1 MKQQLYINGE
11 AVDMPADEIKIK
23 VASNL
28 LADVSKLMTAHSYS
42 VTLPRTI
49 TNDKVFGLAYVVGAD
64 TGGKT
69 THKYLTAALHI
80 DGVPL
85 FADGRAVLNKVDDK
99 GYSLNLYWGLLDVFT
114 LVKEENLKLCDLPL
128 SSRWDEDWGDW
139 YSLLR
144 DNGYY
149 YDSGMTQEIY
159 DQLGDDKGDAALYPW
174 MSPVVSMN
182 TIMSKVAQVYG
193 LPFSYSLV
201 TSSRMAALVHP
212 LTTLNVKCSDE
223 VVTGR
228 FVSEVWWNSS
238 NGGYDLGWS
247 PTPTVDNSAVF
258 QRLMYPYGHP
268 TYPEGWYNSVQVAFG
283 TLRIFGTANH
293 DFRVHMTE
301 DWVRGCTITKG
312 GTPASYDVTASE
324 KLWYIPAVANNGTWE
339 IDLTFRNVTLKRST
353 EVANYKFQIPFLRLN
368 DGTWAASSAAVHS
381 IKCDFDIPSA
391 GDDWIGSTITT
402 PNYSYVRNYPSLTVM
417 DYLKEVMAHCG
428 ACIVGSVTKP
438 SSVRFVTLDEI
449 VAATPVAY
457 DMTGLTAIEM
467 ALDDI
472 GAKNTYTHK
481 ANDDDGI
488 EYDAEGVIYANDET
502 LTAEKKAFESK
513 FKVPRNNFIKQWD
526 VEFNTNAGEGEAVY
540 TAKWVKAGDY
550 IAGDTYDVQHFTAIA
565 NTGQDFATI
574 IENYYSAYKRLI
586 DQPKVIEVTVRL
598 SVLDL
603 MAVDFARPVYINQL
617 AAAFILLEIN
627 SDKGDS
633 YKFKLLKIK
642 ED

>member
-42 VTLPRTI
+42 VTLPRTM
-49 TNDKVFGLAYVVGAD
+49 TNDRIFGLAYIPGAD

-85 FADGRAVLNKVDDK
+85 FADGRAVLNAVDDK

-128 SSRWDEDWGDW
+128 SSRWNEDWGDW

-149 YDSGMTQEIY
+149 YESGMTQEIY

-228 FVSEVWWNSS
+228 FVSATRRTAIEYVM
-238 NGGYDLGWS
+238 DWS
-247 PTPTVDNSAVF
+247 TTATVDNTAVF
-258 QRLMYPYGHP
+258 GRLMLPHIDYDIN
-268 TYPEGWYNSVQVAFG
+268 GWYNVVQVSFG
-283 TLRIFGTANH
+283 TLRIYGTANH
-293 DFRVHMTE
+293 NFSAYMTE
-301 DWVRGCTITKG
+301 AWLRNCTVTTG
-312 GTPASYDVTASE
+312 GTPYANTSGDGNM
-324 KLWYIPAVANNGTWE
+324 WFIPAVDMGDNTWG
-339 IDLTFRNVTLKRST
+339 IDIVFRNVTLDRSDIRWHYDHQ
-353 EVANYKFQIPFLRLN
+353 VPMLYMKG
-368 DGTWAASSAAVHS
+368 DGWPVTSTPVHDV
-381 IKCDFDIPSA
+381 KCDFEITSA
-391 GDDWIGSTITT
+391 GDDWIGSIFNTA
-402 PNYSYVRNYPSLTVM
+402 NYSYVRNYPSLTVM
-417 DYLKEVMAHCG
+417 DYLKEFMAHCG

-438 SSVRFVTLDEI
+438 GSVRFVTLDEI

-457 DMTGLTAIEM
+457 DMTGLTSIGM

-526 VEFNTNAGEGEAVY
+526 VELATDGEATY

-633 YKFKLLKIK
+633 YKFKLLSIK
-642 ED
+642 EAQQNG

>member
-1 MKQQLYINGE
+1 MKQQLYINGS

-85 FADGRAVLNKVDDK
+85 FTDGRAVLNAVDEK

-128 SSRWDEDWGDW
+128 SSRWNEDWGDW
-139 YSLLR
+139 WSLLR

-149 YDSGMTQEIY
+149 YESGMTQEIY

-212 LTTLNVKCSDE
+212 LTTLYVKCSDE

-228 FVSEVWWNSS
+228 FVSVDFINSVS
-238 NGGYDLGWS
+238 YTHGRGLGWGEALPS
-247 PTPTVDNSAVF
+247 NLQNAYDSLIRVYSHVDGNYVYVTR
-258 QRLMYPYGHP
+258 QK
-268 TYPEGWYNSVQVAFG
+268 VAFG
-283 TLRIFGTANH
+283 KLRVYGTTNKSFFVQFDEAYLSSAK
-293 DFRVHMTE
+293 
-301 DWVRGCTITKG
+301 ITKG
-312 GTPASYDVTASE
+312 QTPILLDATSKTWKCEAED
-324 KLWYIPAVANNGTWE
+324 NGDGTWE
-339 IDLTFRNVTLKRST
+339 IDINFVGASVND
-353 EVANYKFQIPFLRLN
+353 FLPRLN
-368 DGTWAASSAAVHS
+368 LDGEWASGTTPAHDV
-381 IKCDFDIPSA
+381 KCDFEITGCDNA
-391 GDDWIGSTITT
+391 RVYSTYTGT
-402 PNYSYVRNYPSLTVM
+402 VTNNYSYVRNYPAVGIM
-417 DYLKEVMAHCG
+417 DYLKELMVHCG

-457 DMTGLTAIEM
+457 DMTGLSSIEM

-488 EYDAEGVIYANDET
+488 EYNAEGIIYANDDT

-526 VEFNTNAGEGEAVY
+526 VEFNTNAEEGEATY

-565 NTGQDFATI
+565 N
-574 IENYYSAYKRLI
+574 
-586 DQPKVIEVTVRL
+586 V
-598 SVLDL
+598 
-603 MAVDFARPVYINQL
+603 
-617 AAAFILLEIN
+617 FI
-627 SDKGDS
+627 
-633 YKFKLLKIK
+633 
-642 ED
+642 